1 MCSSVPQSSAQVP
14 GAAFHTG
21 EKTDNRWVCDIPGAE
36 RAVRETVEEAP
47 GEVGRGCRLMW
58 EGRGSALMSSCVS
71 RGLRKP
77 GSGPCGEEHSRHREQ
92 QVSEALRQEAGMAG
106 AE

>member
-1 MCSSVPQSSAQVP
+1 MKKIEESETNEDSTNE
-14 GAAFHTG
+14 AAA
-21 EKTDNRWVCDIPGAE
+21 R
-36 RAVRETVEEAP
+36 VEEAP

-92 QVSEALRQEAGMAG
+92 QVSEALRQEASVAG